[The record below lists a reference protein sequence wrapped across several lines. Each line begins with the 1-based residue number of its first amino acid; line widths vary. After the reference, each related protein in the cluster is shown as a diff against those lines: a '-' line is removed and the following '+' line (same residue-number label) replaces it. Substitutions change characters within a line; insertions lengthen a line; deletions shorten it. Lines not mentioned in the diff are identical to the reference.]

1 MEKTSNVLDFFQN
14 IVENEPE
21 VSAAV
26 AAIRTLMNILEN
38 FGDGETLRGLSEE
51 LRKATEEMKKAEC
64 SITSVQSGCELFQ
77 RFITLTSLDQ
87 SEFKDCKEIMKKRGE
102 IFLRKLQETRPKIAR
117 LGAPF
122 ILDGHKILTH
132 SKSRVVLQTLVEAAV
147 TSKKRFHV
155 FITESYPDR
164 SGVAMRDELSKHNI
178 SATLILD
185 SAMGYVMESVD
196 LVLVGAEGVVE
207 SGGIINKIGTYTM
220 ALCAKEMRKP
230 FYVLAESFKFVRL
243 YPLNQRDLPQE
254 LKFSSATIKSND
266 SNLLDQHP
274 QVDYTPPGYLTLLFT
289 DLGILTPSAVSD
301 ELIKL
306 YL

>member
-1 MEKTSNVLDFFQN
+1 MLKTA
-14 IVENEPE
+14 
-21 VSAAV
+21 VS
-26 AAIRTLMNILEN
+26 I
-38 FGDGETLRGLSEE
+38 GETLRGLSEE

-87 SEFKDCKEIMKKRGE
+87 SVYFLKVSQIIFCMPEEISFQQEFKDCKEIMKKRGE

-178 SATLILD
+178 SSTLILD

-207 SGGIINKIGTYTM
+207 SGGIINK
-220 ALCAKEMRKP
+220 
-230 FYVLAESFKFVRL
+230 V
-243 YPLNQRDLPQE
+243 
-254 LKFSSATIKSND
+254 
-266 SNLLDQHP
+266 
-274 QVDYTPPGYLTLLFT
+274 
-289 DLGILTPSAVSD
+289 
-301 ELIKL
+301 
-306 YL
+306 